1 MNDKLLVLGTIA
13 YDSIETPN
21 IKTGKILGGCATYI
35 GLAASKFKTN
45 CCLVSIVGEDFDKSH
60 INLLESKKLDLSGVE
75 IVDNEKTFFWKG
87 KYHENLNKRTTLE
100 TQLNVLTKFYPKI
113 PKNFL
118 DSSIVVLGNVDPN
131 IQLAVLDQIEQPKLI
146 VMDTMNFWIESY
158 RDKLNELIKKVD
170 LISINDE
177 EALQLTNCQ
186 STVEAAYKI
195 QNMGPKFVI
204 IKKGENGALL
214 ISKDNVFSLPSLPLK
229 KFSDPTGA
237 GDSFIGGVV
246 GYLSQFKN
254 ISFDQIKGGVVIGSC
269 IASFT
274 VQEFGTKALEE
285 ITVSQLEQRIK
296 DFKLLTEF
304 EIMKT
309 IFHE

>member
-75 IVDNEKTFFWKG
+75 IVANEKTFFWKG

-186 STVEAAYKI
+186 STVEAAYRI

-237 GDSFIGGVV
+237 GDSFIGGFA
-246 GYLSQFKN
+246 GYLSQCGRITFEEMKTAT
-254 ISFDQIKGGVVIGSC
+254 IMGSAL
-269 IASFT
+269 ASFT
-274 VQEFGTKALEE
+274 VQKFGTESLENLTPE
-285 ITVSQLEQRIK
+285 RFAQRIQA
-296 DFKLLTEF
+296 FKSLTKF
-304 EIMKT
+304 EIKST
-309 IFHE
+309 

>member
-75 IVDNEKTFFWKG
+75 IVANEKTFYWKG

-100 TQLNVLTKFYPKI
+100 TQLNVLTKFHPKI

-131 IQLAVLDQIEQPKLI
+131 IQLAVLDQIVQPKLI

-170 LISINDE
+170 LISLE
-177 EALQLTNCQ
+177 T
-186 STVEAAYKI
+186 STLIFSFAK
-195 QNMGPKFVI
+195 NN
-204 IKKGENGALL
+204 IKKGVTITETMVDVSVHKIDNATSALHKKAIRFDAVPPGQLPRTIMPRAKSGGILKIL
-214 ISKDNVFSLPSLPLK
+214 INKYAAR
-229 KFSDPTGA
+229 G
-237 GDSFIGGVV
+237 
-246 GYLSQFKN
+246 
-254 ISFDQIKGGVVIGSC
+254 
-269 IASFT
+269 
-274 VQEFGTKALEE
+274 
-285 ITVSQLEQRIK
+285 ITVN
-296 DFKLLTEF
+296 
-304 EIMKT
+304 
-309 IFHE
+309 

>member
-1 MNDKLLVLGTIA
+1 MNNKLLVLGTIA

-60 INLLESKKLDLSGVE
+60 INLLESKRLDLSGVE
-75 IVDNEKTFFWKG
+75 IVSNEKTFYWKG

-100 TQLNVLTKFYPKI
+100 TQLNVLTKFHPKI

-131 IQLAVLDQIEQPKLI
+131 IQFEVLDQIEEPKLI
-146 VMDTMNFWIESY
+146 VMDTMNFWIDSY
-158 RDKLNELIKKVD
+158 RDKLDELIKKVD

-177 EALQLTNCQ
+177 EALQLTNCK

-195 QNMGPKFVI
+195 QNMGPRFVI

-214 ISKDNVFSLPSLPLK
+214 ISKDK
-229 KFSDPTGA
+229 
-237 GDSFIGGVV
+237 SFL
-246 GYLSQFKN
+246 YLL
-254 ISFDQIKGGVVIGSC
+254 C
-269 IASFT
+269 
-274 VQEFGTKALEE
+274 
-285 ITVSQLEQRIK
+285 R
-296 DFKLLTEF
+296 
-304 EIMKT
+304 
-309 IFHE
+309 